1 MHLDVMPGL
10 SGDYLM
16 VAQKVRVHQSNR
28 PPTQP
33 PQLKNFTRTEFFEVA
48 IEFSIGYMLDT
59 AIAKYAAK
67 AASCPRDWLKKQ
79 GNCYG
84 YFDAELSWDAAE
96 LECQSY
102 GPGCH
107 LASIL
112 SRHESSMLSVYIR
125 DKQGSLSSVWMG
137 LYDISGKRRWRWV
150 DESTYNYRAWMVHQP
165 DNYNQSEHCGELT
178 YDS

>member
-1 MHLDVMPGL
+1 MG
-10 SGDYLM
+10 
-16 VAQKVRVHQSNR
+16 
-28 PPTQP
+28 
-33 PQLKNFTRTEFFEVA
+33 
-48 IEFSIGYMLDT
+48 FSIYISLCCFGILIT
-59 AIAKYAAK
+59 NPFWGAK

-178 YDS
+178 YDSNFKLWNDMSCSSLNAYICKYQL

>member
-33 PQLKNFTRTEFFEVA
+33 PQLKNFTSQGKE
-48 IEFSIGYMLDT
+48 
-59 AIAKYAAK
+59 
-67 AASCPRDWLKKQ
+67 LKKQ

-137 LYDISGKRRWRWV
+137 LYDISGKRWWRWV

-178 YDS
+178 YDSSKPTLLT